1 VAAGNTD
8 FDVNDDWIDYQ
19 SAGAT
24 GPDDLLLRLREVLAV
39 VDLEGDVYRLGLR
52 GRLPPEP
59 SVDLAER
66 ILAARE
72 DFHRRLLRSDGEHYV
87 EMFDPAR
94 YTVNASVMENL
105 VFGVA
110 IPDALDGVRLEDHR
124 YMGATVGESGLKTK
138 LFAMGVEI
146 ASTLIELFGD
156 LSVGNPLLERM
167 DLMAPDEIDN
177 YRSILRRIRMGS
189 DSSIDPQDRQAILK
203 LAYGYIEPR
212 HRLGLLDEELQAAI
226 VSVRQAFRD
235 NLPAELADAVKFHE
249 PGKVNPAAS
258 VQDNVLFGRIVDTY
272 AEAVERVNAILR
284 ETMDALTL
292 TDTVIELGLSFDIGS
307 GGKRLSLAQ
316 QQKVAL
322 ARALVKRPDLLIVNR
337 ALAALDANAQDATVT
352 RVLDYARAD
361 GGPGFATF
369 WVLSHAGSSQ
379 WFDKVLTFQ
388 NGRLAKSED
397 RAEPANDEQLLDKAG

>member
-1 VAAGNTD
+1 
-8 FDVNDDWIDYQ
+8 
-19 SAGAT
+19 
-24 GPDDLLLRLREVLAV
+24 
-39 VDLEGDVYRLGLR
+39 
-52 GRLPPEP
+52 
-59 SVDLAER
+59 
-66 ILAARE
+66 
-72 DFHRRLLRSDGEHYV
+72 
-87 EMFDPAR
+87 
-94 YTVNASVMENL
+94 
-105 VFGVA
+105 
-110 IPDALDGVRLEDHR
+110 
-124 YMGATVGESGLKTK
+124 
-138 LFAMGVEI
+138 
-146 ASTLIELFGD
+146 
-156 LSVGNPLLERM
+156 
-167 DLMAPDEIDN
+167 
-177 YRSILRRIRMGS
+177 
-189 DSSIDPQDRQAILK
+189 
-203 LAYGYIEPR
+203 
-212 HRLGLLDEELQAAI
+212 
-226 VSVRQAFRD
+226 
-235 NLPAELADAVKFHE
+235 
-249 PGKVNPAAS
+249 
-258 VQDNVLFGRIVDTY
+258 
-272 AEAVERVNAILR
+272 VNAILR